1 MLGQESYRLPNPLLR
16 EFCFLQFRM
25 ICELIGFACITAHGE
40 IADAKLRDQ
49 WAADAIM
56 KQLAGLHPSFYP
68 EPIVENA
75 APWPIKSDMTPFT
88 GDYLT
93 KADLIA
99 LNGKCGS
106 ILHQGSFKRLLTKKV
121 PARHSHPEIQRL
133 VTKITN
139 LVQLHRVSLIRP
151 GKLYL
156 CQFLPDGRVNAFAAM
171 AIGPIEP
178 KPPT

>member
-1 MLGQESYRLPNPLLR
+1 
-16 EFCFLQFRM
+16 M
-25 ICELIGFACITAHGE
+25 ICELIGLACITAHGE

-49 WAADAIM
+49 WAADA
-56 KQLAGLHPSFYP
+56 P

-121 PARHSHPEIQRL
+121 PQGIA
-133 VTKITN
+133 T
-139 LVQLHRVSLIRP
+139 
-151 GKLYL
+151 
-156 CQFLPDGRVNAFAAM
+156 
-171 AIGPIEP
+171 P
-178 KPPT
+178 KSKDW